1 MKRYLLIIL
10 MAFIAIF
17 ASAEAI
23 DRIVAKV
30 GSDIILMSDLENQI
44 NQMRSTGVREELLV
58 PREVLNNMVDHRVM
72 IQKAREL
79 KITVDETAIRN
90 YADRYMG
97 QIKAQ
102 YPNDAAFQAD
112 LRKMNTTERD
122 LRAYF
127 IEQITDSAL
136 SEQLVEK
143 HISAKVR
150 VDEAEIRAFYEA
162 SKDSMAVK
170 PVSWDLRMILREIGP
185 SEESEAAILSEI
197 QSLQSRASRGEDF
210 ATLATEFSDC
220 PSSQQG
226 GDLGFFKRGMMVK
239 PFEDAAF
246 ELGIGEVSKVV
257 QTQFGYHII
266 KVTDKKEGEV
276 RASHIL
282 KMIQAGEDD
291 ESREMAMM
299 NTLRDRVIAGESFA
313 ELASTHSMDPDTA
326 ADGGLLGEFSERD
339 FPELFAAPLM
349 ATPVGTPTEVLK
361 NEGVLYLFMRDT
373 EHPQRLFTFEEV
385 REQVQ
390 GFLLQQK
397 QLTAYED
404 WIQKI
409 KAESY
414 IQISL

>member
-1 MKRYLLIIL
+1 M
-10 MAFIAIF
+10 
-17 ASAEAI
+17 
-23 DRIVAKV
+23 
-30 GSDIILMSDLENQI
+30 
-44 NQMRSTGVREELLV
+44 
-58 PREVLNNMVDHRVM
+58 
-72 IQKAREL
+72 
-79 KITVDETAIRN
+79 
-90 YADRYMG
+90 
-97 QIKAQ
+97 
-102 YPNDAAFQAD
+102 
-112 LRKMNTTERD
+112 
-122 LRAYF
+122 
-127 IEQITDSAL
+127 
-136 SEQLVEK
+136 
-143 HISAKVR
+143 
-150 VDEAEIRAFYEA
+150 
-162 SKDSMAVK
+162 
-170 PVSWDLRMILREIGP
+170 
-185 SEESEAAILSEI
+185 
-197 QSLQSRASRGEDF
+197 
-210 ATLATEFSDC
+210 
-220 PSSQQG
+220 
-226 GDLGFFKRGMMVK
+226 
-239 PFEDAAF
+239 
-246 ELGIGEVSKVV
+246 
-257 QTQFGYHII
+257 
-266 KVTDKKEGEV
+266 

-291 ESREMAMM
+291 ETREMAMM

-409 KAESY
+409 KAEPY

>member
-1 MKRYLLIIL
+1 MKSYLLIIM
-10 MAFIAIF
+10 MALIAIC
-17 ASAEAI
+17 ANAEEI

-44 NQMRSTGVREELLV
+44 NQMRSTGVRDELLS
-58 PREVLNNMVDHRVM
+58 PREVLNNMVEHRVM
-72 IQKAREL
+72 IQKAKEL
-79 KITVDETAIRN
+79 KITVDETAIKN

-97 QIKAQ
+97 QIKSQ
-102 YPNDAAFQAD
+102 YPDDAAFQED

-122 LRAYF
+122 LKDYF

-143 HISAKVR
+143 HISTKVK
-150 VDEAEIRAFYEA
+150 VEEDEIRAFYEA

-185 SEESEAAILSEI
+185 SEESLAAIQSEI
-197 QSLQSRASRGEDF
+197 QSLQTRASRGEDF
-210 ATLATEFSDC
+210 ATLAAEASDC

-239 PFEDAAF
+239 PFEDVAF
-246 ELGIGEVSKVV
+246 EMSVGEVSDVV

-266 KVTDKKEGEV
+266 KVTEKKDDEV

-282 KMIQAGEDD
+282 KMVEPGEND
-291 ESREMAMM
+291 EEREMAVM
-299 NTLRDRVIAGESFA
+299 NSLRDRIIAGESFA
-313 ELASTHSMDPDTA
+313 EIAEQHSQDPDTA
-326 ADGGLLGEFSERD
+326 SDGGLLGEFSERD
-339 FPELFAAPLM
+339 FPELFAAPLLS
-349 ATPVGTPTEVLK
+349 TPVGTPTEVLE

-373 EHPQRLFTFEEV
+373 EHPQRIFTYDEV